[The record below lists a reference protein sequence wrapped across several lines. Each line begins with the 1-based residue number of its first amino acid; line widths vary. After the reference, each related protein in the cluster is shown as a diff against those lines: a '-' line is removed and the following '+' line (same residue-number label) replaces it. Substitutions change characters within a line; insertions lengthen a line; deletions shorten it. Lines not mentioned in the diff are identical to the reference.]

1 MKMIATLTDDKKQK
15 IKMLNSSNAK
25 NSKTSIRFLAKV
37 IETTIS
43 CMAAA
48 KLGVTFYQGLECD
61 KIVVE
66 NE

>member
-1 MKMIATLTDDKKQK
+1 MIKSKKLKCLILQ
-15 IKMLNSSNAK
+15 MLRIQRP
-25 NSKTSIRFLAKV
+25 SIRFLAKV